1 MLLQAVADGR
11 RRPTILVNKRLFN
24 GCRQGTLFNHYKM
37 GFYLEL
43 LSYRM
48 IVDISIMSMCMAV
61 LLIMSVLLN

>member
-37 GFYLEL
+37 GLPARRTRLAGAF
-43 LSYRM
+43 
-48 IVDISIMSMCMAV
+48 VVQNDC
-61 LLIMSVLLN
+61 

>member
-24 GCRQGTLFNHYKM
+24 GSRQGTLFNHYKM
-37 GFYLEL
+37 GLPARRTRLAEL

-61 LLIMSVLLN
+61 LLN